1 LCSHANEV
9 SVDRKHVITDRQDR
23 CRTRIT
29 ACEEIVRHQTHTE
42 RLRWARRPLVKPLND
57 GRFHVYTAVSPLL
70 QANKANEDW
79 WSVLVL
85 YEYGYEY
92 VADSLNHATSPARCQ
107 RFGYPLHYNSGR
119 AVMTFNDSK
128 MRSTNCTMR
137 VWWG

>member
-1 LCSHANEV
+1 M
-9 SVDRKHVITDRQDR
+9 QMR
-23 CRTRIT
+23 CRLIANTSLQIARID
-29 ACEEIVRHQTHTE
+29 VE
-42 RLRWARRPLVKPLND
+42 RGSQRARNLFVKPLND